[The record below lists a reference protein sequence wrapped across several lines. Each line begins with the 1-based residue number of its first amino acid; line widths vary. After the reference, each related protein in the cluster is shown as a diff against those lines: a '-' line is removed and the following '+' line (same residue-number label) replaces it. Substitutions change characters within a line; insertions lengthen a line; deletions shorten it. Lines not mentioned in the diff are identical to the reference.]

1 MVTLE
6 AKLAFLRQPASYPFA
21 VSRVETVETHMSWV
35 FLTERHAYK
44 LKKPVNYGV
53 PDFSTLEARHFFC
66 DEEIRLNRRLA
77 PAVYLA
83 SLPLTVDAGGHL
95 DIGGCG
101 EAVDWLVAMRRLPA
115 ERMLDCAIRCGV
127 ATGKDMIRVA
137 NYIAA
142 FYRTCLPVSVSPVEY
157 RHRFERDIDLCRET
171 LAQSRFGLPAGN
183 IDAAYGAQRDALQ
196 RMAKL
201 LDERVDG
208 QHIVEGHGDLRAEH
222 VCLADDVAIID
233 CLEFSRQLRIADP
246 FDELGFLAL
255 ECERLNAP
263 LLGDDLLL
271 AYETAAGESV
281 PAGLIHFYKS
291 IRAGL
296 RARLAIRHLDE
307 EVFRYSPEWARR
319 AMQYL
324 ELAESH
330 ARQA

>member
-1 MVTLE
+1 MVGLE
-6 AKLAFLRQPASYPFA
+6 AKLAFLRQPASYPFP

-44 LKKPVNYGV
+44 LKKPVNYGI

-66 DEEIRLNRRLA
+66 DEEVRLNRRLA

-83 SLPLTVDAGGHL
+83 SLSLSVDASGHL
-95 DIGGCG
+95 EIDGSG

-115 ERMLDCAIRCGV
+115 ERMLDRAIRCGV
-127 ATGKDMIRVA
+127 ASGKDMIRVA
-137 NYIAA
+137 NHLAA
-142 FYRTCLPVSVSPVEY
+142 FYRTCLPVPVAPADY
-157 RHRFERDIDLCRET
+157 RGRFGRDIALCRET
-171 LAQSRFGLPAGN
+171 LAQPRFGLPTSD
-183 IDAAYGAQRDALQ
+183 IDAAYDAQREALQ
-196 RMAKL
+196 RMAPL

-208 QHIVEGHGDLRAEH
+208 RHIVEGHGDLRAEH
-222 VCLADDVAIID
+222 VCLEGNVAIID

-246 FDELGFLAL
+246 LDELGFLAL

-263 LLGDDLLL
+263 LLGDDLFR
-271 AYETAAGESV
+271 AYEAATGESG
-281 PAGLIHFYKS
+281 PAGLVHFYKS

-307 EVFRYSPEWARR
+307 EMFRCSPEWGRR

-324 ELAESH
+324 ELAVSH
-330 ARQA
+330 ARRA